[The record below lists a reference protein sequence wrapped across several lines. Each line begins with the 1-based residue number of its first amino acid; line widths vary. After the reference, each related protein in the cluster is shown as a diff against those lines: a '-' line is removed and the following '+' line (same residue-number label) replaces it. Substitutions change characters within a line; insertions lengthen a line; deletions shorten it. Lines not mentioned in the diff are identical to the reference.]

1 MYYKNVLEE
10 CTIMPNADKVCQK
23 LKEEGHSIQFI
34 TARLI
39 NIRNCNTEKITKRTL
54 LENNILYDKLI
65 INASNKLKVCKEE
78 KIDLFIDDSYDTCRE
93 LEKIGIKTYLMT
105 TKMNEQID
113 VCNLSRVY
121 NWEEIYNEIQK
132 IGQKLSS

>member
-1 MYYKNVLEE
+1 M
-10 CTIMPNADKVCQK
+10 
-23 LKEEGHSIQFI
+23 
-34 TARLI
+34 
-39 NIRNCNTEKITKRTL
+39 
-54 LENNILYDKLI
+54 
-65 INASNKLKVCKEE
+65 CKEE

-113 VCNLSRVY
+113 VCNLLRVY